1 MNMEADDLLVDYP
14 LGATVLVAAVA
25 TLVYVVLQL
34 ALDGSVA
41 TLETPVFV
49 VIFTAVYVGGNW
61 YLRR

>member
-25 TLVYVVLQL
+25 TLAYVVLQL
-34 ALDGSVA
+34 VLDGSVA
-41 TLETPVFV
+41 ALETAVFV
-49 VIFTAVYVGGNW
+49 VIFTAFYVGGNW